1 MASQIEV
8 YFEFASPYSYLAA
21 TQLPALSAA
30 TGAEIVYRPFRLLE
44 LMKIVGNRPTTIE
57 CRNKGK
63 YAGADIGRWAARY
76 KVPFQ
81 RNPNLRSFDY
91 AALGR
96 GALVAIDQGRG
107 ADYVDAVY
115 RAVWAGEQNLADTT
129 VLAGLLDQAG
139 FNGALLLREAV
150 AAEYVAR
157 LDRQTSEAAERGV
170 FGSPTFFVRDQMF
183 FGNDRLDFVIEAAKP
198 AT

>member
-1 MASQIEV
+1 MARQIEL
-8 YFEFASPYSYLAA
+8 YFDFASPYGYLAA
-21 TQLPALSAA
+21 TQLPAVTAA
-30 TGAEIVYRPFRLLE
+30 TGAQIVYRPFRLLE

-81 RNPNLRSFDY
+81 RNPNLRSLDY

-107 ADYVDAVY
+107 ADYVDTVY
-115 RAVWAGEQNLADTT
+115 RAVWAGEQNLTDST
-129 VLAGLLDQAG
+129 VLAGLLGQAG
-139 FNGALLLREAV
+139 FDGASLLRQAV
-150 AAEYVAR
+150 GGEYVAR

-183 FGNDRLDFVIEAAKP
+183 FGNDRLDFVIEAANA